1 MAKHALLRN
10 RASLCFSDA
19 CLFLGGVLMAL
30 LLVWSFSSFAY
41 PPSASQTLAASSSS
55 AAAEAPPECAAAAAA
70 APPRDS
76 EESDNFYDD
85 PELSYSME
93 RPMRGWDEK
102 RREWLRQHPSLASGE
117 GGRERVVLVTGSQP
131 SPCKNKIGDHLL
143 LRFFKNKVDYCR
155 LHGCD
160 VFYNNVL
167 LQPQMFSFWAKYPVV
182 RAAMLAHPEAEWI
195 WWIDSDALFTD
206 MDFELPLERYKG
218 HNLVVHGWTNLIYEK
233 KSWTSINAGV
243 FLIRNC
249 QWSMDFMDVWAGMG
263 PQSPEYERWGH
274 VLRSTFADKLFPDSD
289 DQSALIY
296 LLLTQKDRYGDKIY
310 VENEYYFE
318 GYWEGIVGTLPN
330 ITREYE
336 DMDRQGPPALR
347 RRHAEKAS
355 RHYAARRAEAEAE
368 AGAARKRPFVTHF
381 TGCQPCSGNH
391 NQMYSGESC
400 WNGMVKALNFAD
412 SQVLRRYG
420 YVRPDLMDS
429 AVVKPIPFDYPA
441 GGDDGGDGGGGD
453 GEGAR

>member
-1 MAKHALLRN
+1 MVSPESQAMVKHAGLRSS
-10 RASLCFSDA
+10 RASLCFSDG
-19 CLFLGGVLMAL
+19 CLFLGGVLLAL

-41 PPSASQTLAASSSS
+41 PPSPLQTLASSS
-55 AAAEAPPECAAAAAA
+55 AVAGEAKPECASAA
-70 APPRDS
+70 APPRDA
-76 EESDNFYDD
+76 EESGNFYDD

-93 RPMRGWDEK
+93 RPMTGWDEK
-102 RREWLRQHPSLASGE
+102 RREWLRQHPSLASG
-117 GGRERVVLVTGSQP
+117 GSRERVLLVTGSQP

-143 LRFFKNKVDYCR
+143 LRLFKNKVDYCR

-195 WWIDSDALFTD
+195 WWVDSDALFTD
-206 MDFELPLERYKG
+206 MDFELPFDRYKD

-249 QWSMDFMDVWAGMG
+249 QWSMDFMDVWAGTG
-263 PQSPEYERWGH
+263 PQTPEYERWGNI
-274 VLRSTFADKLFPDSD
+274 LRSTFADKLFPESD
-289 DQSALIY
+289 DQSALVY

-330 ITREYE
+330 ITRDYE
-336 DMDRQGPPALR
+336 DLDRQGPQALR
-347 RRHAEKAS
+347 RRHAEKVSKYYAS
-355 RHYAARRAEAEAE
+355 RRAEAEA
-368 AGAARKRPFVTHF
+368 AAAAPQKRPFVTHF
-381 TGCQPCSGNH
+381 TGCQPCSGDH

-412 SQVLRRYG
+412 NQVLRRYG
-420 YVRPDLMDS
+420 YVRPDLMDT

-441 GGDDGGDGGGGD
+441 GGGGGG
-453 GEGAR
+453 G